1 MTLDD
6 DTIFQEVRRLL
17 QPFNAKNIELSLETD
32 MTTDMQIDSVS
43 VMDFIMEVEDRFDID
58 IPLNLLAD
66 TRTLQELVT
75 VIRNQI
81 DKS

>member
-1 MTLDD
+1 MTTDD
-6 DTIFQEVRRLL
+6 ETIFQEICRLL
-17 QPFNAKNIELSLETD
+17 QPFNKQGIDLKLTTD

-66 TRTLQELVT
+66 TRTLDDLVK
-75 VIRNQI
+75 VIRDQMG
-81 DKS
+81 KG

>member
-1 MTLDD
+1 MTTDD
-6 DTIFQEVRRLL
+6 ETIFQEICRLL
-17 QPFNAKNIELSLETD
+17 QPFNKQGIELKLTTD

-66 TRTLQELVT
+66 TRTLDDLVK
-75 VIRNQI
+75 VIRDQMG
-81 DKS
+81 KG

>member
-1 MTLDD
+1 MTIDD
-6 DTIFQEVRRLL
+6 ETIFTEICRLL
-17 QPFNAKNIELSLETD
+17 QPFNTKNIKLELKTD

-66 TRTLQELVT
+66 TRTLDDLVKT
-75 VIRNQI
+75 IRKQMNS
-81 DKS
+81 D